1 MGELNKELPVRS
13 CQFYHYIIF
22 VRSMGQENTKPEIIA
37 KYPST
42 GHSSILT
49 SARKTPLLP
58 LKPQKRIECEGLLTL
73 RTTPFKNCI

>member
-1 MGELNKELPVRS
+1 
-13 CQFYHYIIF
+13 
-22 VRSMGQENTKPEIIA
+22 MGQENTKPEIIA

-49 SARKTPLLP
+49 SARKTPLPP